1 MRSQAGLRVGS
12 APMSDTHLL
21 RDLALSRSTVDR
33 AAHLRRNGEALAAA
47 LCDPETR
54 VFPVY
59 RASAPVIDGEL
70 VFAPPND
77 FDVTTEFVFLG
88 VEGGTSYFCV
98 LVDRAY
104 VDAHDPAQ
112 WQNLRVVGAS
122 LSDRDAG
129 LMVAAVALANWHD
142 THTRC
147 SRCGEATVMA
157 DAGWLR
163 KCPVD
168 NSMHFPRTDPA
179 VIMLVTDR
187 QDRALLARQV
197 RWESGWMSVLAGFV
211 ESGESAEAAVV
222 REISEEAG
230 VDVDPS
236 SIRYWGSQ
244 PWPFPNSLMLGYQ
257 AAVSDQYGVEELIPV
272 TVDGVEI
279 AHAEWFSRDQL
290 ISAVVA
296 GELHLPPP
304 VSIAHR
310 LIVNWLGKPLPS
322 ETKFR

>member
-12 APMSDTHLL
+12 APMSDKYLL
-21 RDLALSRSTVDR
+21 RDLALSRSTIDR
-33 AAHLRRNGEALAAA
+33 AAHLRRNGEELAAA
-47 LCDPETR
+47 LRDPTTR

-70 VFAPPND
+70 VFVAPND
-77 FDVTTEFVFLG
+77 FAATTEFVFLG
-88 VEGGTSYFCV
+88 VEGATSYFCV
-98 LVDRAY
+98 LVDQAY

-147 SRCGEATVMA
+147 SRCGEATVMT

-163 KCPVD
+163 KCPAD

-187 QDRALLARQV
+187 QDRALLARQM

-222 REISEEAG
+222 REINEEAG
-230 VDVDPS
+230 VDVDP
-236 SIRYWGSQ
+236 
-244 PWPFPNSLMLGYQ
+244 Q
-257 AAVSDQYGVEELIPV
+257 AFDIGAVSHGRFQI
-272 TVDGVEI
+272 
-279 AHAEWFSRDQL
+279 H
-290 ISAVVA
+290 
-296 GELHLPPP
+296 
-304 VSIAHR
+304 
-310 LIVNWLGKPLPS
+310 
-322 ETKFR
+322 